1 MKGHGGEFGGQ
12 CWDVNVLLAMERGG
26 SVGQEI
32 DRDDG
37 KFTISSN
44 RDLWVYGKPK

>member
-1 MKGHGGEFGGQ
+1 MRGNCGEFCGQ

-26 SVGQEI
+26 SGSQEI

-37 KFTISSN
+37 KL
-44 RDLWVYGKPK
+44 R